1 MVEVADQKLGTA
13 KIQGVTD
20 YKVGFGKMLLIA
32 STLNNQEVVL
42 ISHVEEPVSF
52 SSLSKPNA
60 QVEEAFSNI

>member
-32 STLNNQEVVL
+32 STLNN
-42 ISHVEEPVSF
+42 
-52 SSLSKPNA
+52 
-60 QVEEAFSNI
+60 